1 MQAQVFSQSRRSFLT
16 SATVI
21 AGALM
26 VTPRSLF
33 AQSQSPVNMII
44 GEARKSPVTSQAL
57 RGNLTLLDGSGG
69 NIILVAGRQGNM
81 LIDAGIDVSREKIL
95 AKIAEINKGPLQYLI
110 NTHWHFDHASGNEWI
125 HKEGAKIIAHENTRK
140 RLSQKITVE
149 DWNYTFSPSPAGAL
163 PAEIF
168 AKEKQ
173 VEYNGQHI
181 HLKYYGPAHT
191 DSDISVFF
199 PDTDVLHV
207 ADTWWNGYYPF
218 IDYNTGGNIDGMIR
232 AANANVQHTT
242 DKTLI
247 VPGHG
252 PIGNKAALT
261 AYRDMLV
268 AVRDNVE
275 KLKKKGMNMKEVI
288 AAKPTKMYD
297 AKWGNF
303 VIGPDLF
310 TKLVYKGI
318 AG

>member
-1 MQAQVFSQSRRSFLT
+1 MQAHEFSQSRRSFLAAA
-16 SATVI
+16 SVI
-21 AGALM
+21 AGAIM

-33 AQSQSPVNMII
+33 AQSESPVNLII
-44 GEARKSPVTSQAL
+44 GEARKSLVTARAL

-69 NIILVAGRQGNM
+69 NIILVSGKQGN
-81 LIDAGIDVSREKIL
+81 LLVDAGIDVSKDKILEKIG
-95 AKIAEINKGPLQYLI
+95 EINKGPLQYLI

-125 HKEGAKIIAHENTRK
+125 HGEGAKIIAHENTRK

-149 DWNYTFSPSPAGAL
+149 DWNYTFSPAPAGAL

-168 AKEKQ
+168 AKEHQ
-173 VEYNGQHI
+173 VDFNGQHI
-181 HLKYYGPAHT
+181 RLQYYGPAHT

-207 ADTWWNGYYPF
+207 ADTWWNGFYPF

-242 DKTLI
+242 AKTLI

-252 PIGNKAALT
+252 PIGNRAALT

-268 AVRDNVE
+268 AIRENVA
-275 KLKKKGMNMKEVI
+275 KLKHKGMSMKEVI
-288 AAKPTKMYD
+288 AAKPTRDFD

-303 VIGPDLF
+303 VIGPDFF

-318 AG
+318 A